1 MIQVP
6 IPTEYELFV
15 QGAVKSG
22 NFHTPAE
29 VVGEAL
35 RLLERR
41 ERLLND
47 VKTGV
52 AQLDQGD
59 YSEYGPD
66 SCRDFLADMQ
76 DGSQVGQVHRT

>member
-6 IPTEYELFV
+6 IPTEHESFV
-15 QGAVKSG
+15 RRVVESG

-41 ERLLND
+41 ERLLGD
-47 VKTGV
+47 VKAGV
-52 AQLDQGD
+52 EQLDRGD
-59 YSEYGPD
+59 HTEYGPD
-66 SCRDFLADMQ
+66 SRDDFLADIAAE
-76 DGSQVGQVHRT
+76 